1 MPAPVVGAQEFP
13 FQKVFIPQPPGG
25 GVGAV
30 GAMVGAFGAQEFPFQ
45 KVFIP
50 QPPGGGVGAVGA
62 VKVVGAGAV
71 GAGAVGAGA
80 VGAGPPLFSQD
91 AWVVPSLQRTA

>member
-1 MPAPVVGAQEFP
+1 M
-13 FQKVFIPQPPGG
+13 FIPQPPGG

-30 GAMVGAFGAQEFPFQ
+30 GAVVVGLGAQEFPFQ

-62 VKVVGAGAV
+62 VIVVGAGAV

>member
-1 MPAPVVGAQEFP
+1 M
-13 FQKVFIPQPPGG
+13 FIPQPPGG

-30 GAMVGAFGAQEFPFQ
+30 GAVVVGLGAQEFPFQ

-62 VKVVGAGAV
+62 VIVVGAGAVGAGAV